1 MKSEVYDITNQL
13 TRISFDDTLEVKRR
27 WKGLGFY
34 FYGINFGEQELTL
47 ASHGKSKQVTTV
59 PYNDI
64 VNIAFDVAEQRA
76 GEGQGMSGAPWST
89 SLEIKILLNNGEKYG
104 FYQYEVVETVLQLE
118 QVLSQKKF
126 LLVILKIYL
135 IQHVQEK
142 KLYKLLLIHKQN
154 IPVSIFLKSNTD

>member
-1 MKSEVYDITNQL
+1 
-13 TRISFDDTLEVKRR
+13 
-27 WKGLGFY
+27 
-34 FYGINFGEQELTL
+34 
-47 ASHGKSKQVTTV
+47 
-59 PYNDI
+59 
-64 VNIAFDVAEQRA
+64 
-76 GEGQGMSGAPWST
+76 MSGAPWST

-142 KLYKLLLIHKQN
+142 KLYKLLLIHK
-154 IPVSIFLKSNTD
+154 